1 MKWPITWI
9 HIISCF
15 QPRIKIEYFVVVLD
29 TPGYFSSKARLVMI
43 WGDKA
48 HLGVDVI
55 WDSVSG
61 SAVLHD
67 LLPLK
72 GTWKCQNVTACP
84 CEKHCSVGFGPF
96 PQTPYTF
103 EVSTQSCM
111 TLFYIL
117 HTLLM
122 FLVTKWKMNETWK
135 CQNVTACPCEK
146 HMLSWIWPF
155 SAFCIQLWR
164 FLSNY
169 GNMNEMWKCQNVT
182 ACPCKSTAQLGLALF
197 RRLLTLLKF
206 LAKIL

>member
-1 MKWPITWI
+1 MFTRYVFPAMNKYWI
-9 HIISCF
+9 FC
-15 QPRIKIEYFVVVLD
+15 RIRYSLYPDIFKVK
-29 TPGYFSSKARLVMI
+29 PGWLI

-103 EVSTQSCM
+103 EVSSQIFM
-111 TLFYIL
+111 ALFCIL
-117 HTLLM
+117 HTLVT
-122 FLVTKWKMNETWK
+122 FLVKLWKHEWDVKMSECYCMPVQK
-135 CQNVTACPCEK
+135 AL
-146 HMLSWIWPF
+146 LSWVRPF
-155 SAFCIQLWR
+155 SADCIHFWS
-164 FLSNY
+164 F
-169 GNMNEMWKCQNVT
+169 
-182 ACPCKSTAQLGLALF
+182 
-197 RRLLTLLKF
+197 
-206 LAKIL
+206 